1 VSLDS
6 PGIDPTRIDMAVD
19 PQRQRLVGVSAHGL
33 KAFDVPFISEIVPDL
48 WLGGCEDGLVL
59 PAFIEHLVSLYPW
72 EQYTVRH
79 ELGSSLQVRM
89 YDSVDQAFHQ
99 VDSIAAWV
107 NGCRAEPFEP
117 GRRPGVGPRRY
128 GTFGRDRPDPPEA
141 VSGVPVQSVLRTVAA
156 GQVTGADAQR
166 SVQTASVPGGGAAG
180 ASSPA
185 RGATGTGLGCG

>member
-1 VSLDS
+1 
-6 PGIDPTRIDMAVD
+6 MAVD

-99 VDSIAAWV
+99 VDSIAGWV
-107 NGCRAEPFEP
+107 NGCRDTGPTLVHCQAGLNRSSLVVGRALVLEGMAPSDAIELIRRKRSAVCLSNPSFERWLR
-117 GRRPGVGPRRY
+117 GR
-128 GTFGRDRPDPPEA
+128 
-141 VSGVPVQSVLRTVAA
+141 
-156 GQVTGADAQR
+156 
-166 SVQTASVPGGGAAG
+166 
-180 ASSPA
+180 
-185 RGATGTGLGCG
+185 